1 MDRRKLF
8 QRLIDKLPLGESLN
22 ERQLDTVLDQLPDE
36 SSYFK
41 LMLFDKTKIYKTV
54 TRLEEKIKELSEKTV
69 AVSTVFITFNT
80 EQNQREVLE
89 KMNIPCYN
97 RKNLDERY
105 QFEATDGKK
114 TVLKISEPD
123 EPSSIRWNDLDE
135 SLKVSAYHLRKT
147 FIYW

>member
-1 MDRRKLF
+1 MDRRKLL

-22 ERQLDTVLDQLPDE
+22 ERKLDTVLDQLPDE

-54 TRLEEKIKELSEKTV
+54 KRLEEKIKELSEKTV

-89 KMNIPCYN
+89 KMNIPRYN

-105 QFEATDGKK
+105 QFEPPTF
-114 TVLKISEPD
+114 
-123 EPSSIRWNDLDE
+123 
-135 SLKVSAYHLRKT
+135 SA
-147 FIYW
+147 

>member
-1 MDRRKLF
+1 M
-8 QRLIDKLPLGESLN
+8 
-22 ERQLDTVLDQLPDE
+22 
-36 SSYFK
+36 
-41 LMLFDKTKIYKTV
+41 
-54 TRLEEKIKELSEKTV
+54 
-69 AVSTVFITFNT
+69 STVFITFNT